1 MPGFGHVCAD
11 GKKISGH
18 FNARFT
24 FKGYV
29 ITLNQGETV
38 NINNVGFNFVMSAGG
53 FDPLKNITG
62 DNGVLEFLHNSGGGD
77 GDRAA
82 VNYLRAAACNG
93 CAVER
98 NFNAFTDADII
109 GCCRD
114 ADKTQLRFF
123 GFARS
128 GEGNI
133 VDFDAVAA
141 AVGQFVL
148 NVAPFKVIQ
157 PRFGCGEGIAAESGH
172 IRVGI
177 FLVFNVVNFKVIVVV
192 IGFAAVEIV
201 KRKRV
206 AFRHADGCEQH
217 GGGIAHAGVVG
228 LCNQSVSLGNGNEAV
243 FRARAEFKT
252 AAFNVDGFGK
262 GFIGSYGNGNRFGP
276 DNAAVHADGAGDFGF
291 AAAHTG
297 DDGSASAA
305 CIRFNDRN
313 GLVRTRPCCDKVI
326 CIFGNKGH
334 IDVHGL
340 RHFNIRACDVKAESG
355 KINKGE
361 AAPEFPCAV
370 YGLRTVGICGESVN
384 ITHNNRVCIA
394 VRVAYAV
401 FFNHLG
407 KGFRNGGGV
416 FKILHKVPESLFV
429 YIIACESDAL
439 RIAVNNTCTRAKQ
452 CCTGGALAAALH
464 TFANCHPNETV

>member
-1 MPGFGHVCAD
+1 MARAFNGLKLIDSESVGAA
-11 GKKISGH
+11 GS
-18 FNARFT
+18 FNALKEFA
-24 FKGYV
+24 GYKFS
-29 ITLNQGETV
+29 INTQTSGNECSGEV
-38 NINNVGFNFVMSAGG
+38 DFN
-53 FDPLKNITG
+53 P
-62 DNGVLEFLHNSGGGD
+62 
-77 GDRAA
+77 AA
-82 VNYLRAAACNG
+82 MCDLRRGHG
-93 CAVER
+93 CAVNGNRCDIAET
-98 NFNAFTDADII
+98 NAV
-109 GCCRD
+109 
-114 ADKTQLRFF
+114 
-123 GFARS
+123 S
-128 GEGNI
+128 GESNLVELGCGRFNRAGECN
-133 VDFDAVAA
+133 VVELDAVAA

-177 FLVFNVVNFKVIVVV
+177 FLVFNVVNFEVIVVV

-217 GGGIAHAGVVG
+217 GGGIAHAGIVG

-243 FRARAEFKT
+243 FRTRAEFKT

-262 GFIGSYGNGNRFGP
+262 GFIGSYGNGNRFGS

-313 GLVRTRPCCDKVI
+313 RLVRTRPCCDKVI

-401 FFNHLG
+401 FFNHLS

-439 RIAVNNTCTRAKQ
+439 RIAVNNACTRAKQ
-452 CCTGGALAAALH
+452 CCTGGALTLACHA
-464 TFANCHPNETV
+464 FANCHPNETV